1 MEKQQCASACPW
13 SITGATL
20 PITGCRFTLAP
31 MSDNYI
37 DIILGAVKKVDTSK
51 IFSETDKTSTI
62 YRGKR
67 EHVINAVEACFT
79 HAHNPKVHM
88 TCEMTFS
95 KGCPGDSDADSYMA
109 ENDVLL
115 NDTSDINFD
124 VISKI
129 SLYPLGSTEYM
140 NGIIDAV
147 NMAKDRNLYVKSAHY
162 CTILKGNIH
171 DIFKYYHDMLAHI
184 DTMYS
189 HYVLQATISVNSP
202 TKD

>member
-1 MEKQQCASACPW
+1 MEQQNCASSCPW
-13 SITGATL
+13 STTGATL

-31 MSDNYI
+31 MADNYI

-51 IFSETDKTSTI
+51 VFSETDKTSTI

-79 HAHNPKVHM
+79 QAYNPTVHM

-109 ENDVLL
+109 ENNILA
-115 NDTSDINFD
+115 NDTNDINFD

-140 NGIIDAV
+140 SGIVDAV
-147 NMAKDRNLYVKSAHY
+147 NMAKDRDLYVKSAHY
-162 CTILKGNIH
+162 CTILAGNIH
-171 DIFKYYHDMLAHI
+171 DIFKYYQDMLTHV
-184 DTMYS
+184 DTMYN